1 MAALPTHRGT
11 PSGPRCEAASLTV
24 PIGVSPAPPTLPSP
38 CLRDTPDSPRL
49 RERVHRSAPSHTGQ
63 ERDIT
68 SVPGVGCPWFK
79 LALYADAGQ
88 LPSLLGG
95 GRPQHRPALSLKASG
110 TAAVLPGPLQC
121 RCSGVHCFFY
131 RGLLTPLP
139 PTHKDPRMEKGSH
152 GEGRTEVTPGGLAE
166 LRRSHSRSPA
176 LPDTRGP
183 ARPPA
188 PDSDS
193 ALCPQWP
200 RCWPVSRLL
209 PALC

>member
-1 MAALPTHRGT
+1 MTGSLVAALPTRGGT

-24 PIGVSPAPPTLPSP
+24 PIGVSPTPPASLSP

-63 ERDIT
+63 ERDVT

-121 RCSGVHCFFY
+121 RCSGVHFVSFI
-131 RGLLTPLP
+131 GVSLP
-139 PTHKDPRMEKGSH
+139 PSPQLTKTLEWKRGRMVK
-152 GEGRTEVTPGGLAE
+152 EGQR
-166 LRRSHSRSPA
+166 
-176 LPDTRGP
+176 
-183 ARPPA
+183 
-188 PDSDS
+188 
-193 ALCPQWP
+193 
-200 RCWPVSRLL
+200 
-209 PALC
+209 